1 MQTETAFNAAPSHT
15 LRPTHTCRWLGRVG
29 RPLRPGLQLRVLPI
43 VGLLSV
49 YITLSQSG
57 LAQLPT
63 AELTSLSRAAGQVGS
78 TFELQLS
85 GSRLDE
91 LQSLTISNRREAN
104 DKGPKHEGAN
114 HSPSIASELRTTS
127 PRLLSE
133 QPTPTNSFNVQIGDT
148 ALPGLVEVRGLGR
161 FGLSNPR
168 RLLVT
173 AKPILIPTS
182 DRSSQTTSQILQ
194 GNEIVFDRCAPQ
206 KLSYFHVALPAGA
219 SLKAVAYAQQLDSRA
234 ALVARL
240 LDADGKELTR
250 GRGVGAWPAE
260 LETTAQ
266 EATEGFIVLHDS
278 LYQGGAEYPFV
289 LEVVINSD
297 AAAPQSLELNQ
308 LLRPKFAPPA
318 GALSDPLDHVA
329 TPPFFATGNF
339 SQAPSGFDFVAKA
352 QQTFSLRVASAA
364 MGQLTDPR
372 LVVYKVESLPAV
384 EGAAANA
391 VKLSQLAEQDDAP
404 TVGRPDLRERQADPA
419 LVWTAPEEATYR
431 AVVLDNQAGERP
443 GDAQQFTLAVDQLKP
458 GFRLLAYHPLPT
470 NNPAAARP
478 AGTNLLRGGTEELR
492 VLAMRDDGYAG
503 PIEVQVENLPAGLTS
518 APMIIPANQN
528 ETALIL
534 RAAEDMV
541 SWHGELSIVGRAQM
555 GEQGEQTLESRAQYA
570 TVVWSAIPTRNAV
583 QHRRSE
589 NLMLSVSALDL
600 APLLVELGDGTLT
613 EITQGDK
620 KPLLIKATRREGGQ
634 AECLLRPQ
642 QLPPG
647 LALGELKIAA
657 DQSELTTELAIAAD
671 AAVGEHTWW
680 MQNETKVKFKPN
692 PQALVREEAYLAQLQ
707 AALAVAST
715 DPEKQKLTEAI
726 TAVTAAVEELK
737 KQTAEQ
743 EFTVWLPTTPHR
755 VRILAKP

>member
-1 MQTETAFNAAPSHT
+1 MHIETALNARAPHSIRR
-15 LRPTHTCRWLGRVG
+15 LPGRC
-29 RPLRPGLQLRVLPI
+29 LQVRRLPI
-43 VGLLSV
+43 HGLCIICMLLS
-49 YITLSQSG
+49 QG
-57 LAQLPT
+57 ALAQLPT
-63 AELTSLSRAAGQVGS
+63 TELTSLSRAAGQVGS

-91 LQSLTISNRREAN
+91 LQSLTISNRTEDTNKDPNPTA
-104 DKGPKHEGAN
+104 K
-114 HSPSIASELRTTS
+114 ITSEMRTTS

-133 QPTPTNSFNVQIGDT
+133 QPTPTNSFNVQIGET
-148 ALPGLVEVRGLGR
+148 AVPGLVDVRGLGR

-182 DRSSQTTSQILQ
+182 ERSSQTTSQILQ

-219 SLKAVAYAQQLDSRA
+219 NLKAVAYAQPLDSRA

-250 GRGVGAWPAE
+250 SRALGSWPAE
-260 LETTAQ
+260 LETTAE
-266 EATEGFIVLHDS
+266 EATEVLIVLHDL

-289 LEVVINSD
+289 LEVVINAD
-297 AAAPQSLELNQ
+297 AAAPQLLELDQ
-308 LLRPKFAPPA
+308 LLRPKFRPPVGETNDAPHAVAAPP
-318 GALSDPLDHVA
+318 
-329 TPPFFATGNF
+329 FAVTGNF
-339 SQAPSGFDFVAKA
+339 SQSQSGFDFTAKA
-352 QQTFSLRVASAA
+352 QQTLSLRVSSSAI
-364 MGQLTDPR
+364 GQLTDPR
-372 LVVYKVESLPAV
+372 LIIYKVDSLPGV
-384 EGAAANA
+384 EGAAANQ

-443 GDAQQFTLAVDQLKP
+443 GDAQQFALAVDQLKP

-470 NNPAAARP
+470 NNLAAARP
-478 AGTNLLRGGTEELR
+478 AGASLLRGGTAELR

-503 PIEVQVENLPAGLTS
+503 PIEVQVENLPPGLTS

-534 RAAEDMV
+534 RVAEDMG
-541 SWHGELSIVGRAQM
+541 SWHGELAIVGRAQM
-555 GEQGEQTLESRAQYA
+555 GEQTLESRAQYA
-570 TVVWSAIPTRNAV
+570 TIVWSAIPTKNAV

-589 NLMLSVSALDL
+589 NLMVAVNALDL

-671 AAVGEHTWW
+671 AAVGEYTWW
-680 MQNETKVKFKPN
+680 MQNETKVKLKPN

-707 AALAVAST
+707 AALAATTT
-715 DPEKQKLTEAI
+715 DPEKQKLSEAI